1 MYQNVKKS
9 LTATALISSA
19 SAFLIGLASTGIM
32 GIGGYFMMEQ
42 TMTTGEFISFTL
54 YLGLMIAPIVQM
66 SNIGRQLTEAM
77 AGLDRT
83 QELLNMSEEDD
94 PEVRVNSLAS
104 VVGDIEFKDVS
115 FGYEKSK
122 EVLHSLSFKA
132 PAGSVTALVGSSGSG
147 KSTIA
152 GLVAT
157 FLNPDSGDVH
167 INDIDTTKNAQKTR
181 KHIGYIPENV
191 NLYPYLSGLE
201 NLDYFCKLAGL
212 KYSKSELENYL
223 NICGLQSEAQHKKV
237 SSYSKG
243 MRQKIGI
250 AIAYAKKATV
260 YLLDEPASGLDPLAS
275 NELSILLK
283 KLASEGATILMA
295 SHDIFRVREVCD
307 RIGILKNGI
316 LVKELKSKDVSANE
330 LETLYLKFMQN

>member
-1 MYQNVKKS
+1 MIQIQNVSKS
-9 LTATALISSA
+9 FKGTSAIKNLTLKVDK
-19 SAFLIGLASTGIM
+19 
-32 GIGGYFMMEQ
+32 
-42 TMTTGEFISFTL
+42 GEI
-54 YLGLMIAPIVQM
+54 LGLLGA
-66 SNIGRQLTEAM
+66 NGA
-77 AGLDRT
+77 
-83 QELLNMSEEDD
+83 
-94 PEVRVNSLAS
+94 
-104 VVGDIEFKDVS
+104 
-115 FGYEKSK
+115 
-122 EVLHSLSFKA
+122 
-132 PAGSVTALVGSSGSG
+132 G
-147 KSTIA
+147 KSTTINMLL
-152 GLVAT
+152 G

-167 INDIDTTKNAQKTR
+167 INDIDTTKNAKKTR

-243 MRQKIGI
+243 MRQKVGI

-283 KLASEGATILMA
+283 KLAS
-295 SHDIFRVREVCD
+295 R
-307 RIGILKNGI
+307 
-316 LVKELKSKDVSANE
+316 
-330 LETLYLKFMQN
+330 Y